1 MALIIA
7 ALAFF
12 ITSFGVVIEYKS
24 IVISR
29 GIQKW
34 LMHESEAASIERD
47 DQGNIGDQLEEWM
60 LRETELPDGTKV
72 DNLGALTRR
81 IGHGI
86 SASLRG
92 ASMQEKS
99 VDARIQNKY
108 DLMVKDGI
116 QQSMPFEVKILKK
129 GLQRFGIDLD
139 EVLNDGDWV
148 PLTNALRKYGIEVPN
163 LANPQNTSGGGNIPQ
178 A

>member
-1 MALIIA
+1 MDFALIALIIA

-34 LMHESEAASIERD
+34 LMHESEVASIEREE
-47 DQGNIGDQLEEWM
+47 QGNIGDQLEEWM
-60 LRETELPDGTKV
+60 LRETDVDGVTM
-72 DNLGALTRR
+72 DNLGALTVR
-81 IGHGI
+81 IGHNL

-99 VDARIQNKY
+99 VTSRIQNKY
-108 DLMVKDGI
+108 DNIVHDGI
-116 QQSMPFEVKILKK
+116 LKDMPIEIKLLKK
-129 GLQRFGIDLD
+129 AAEHFGIDFD
-139 EVLNDGDWV
+139 EMLSKKEQLAFAQSLADNGINLNMFNNG
-148 PLTNALRKYGIEVPN
+148 RG
-163 LANPQNTSGGGNIPQ
+163 TSRGRM
-178 A
+178 